1 LFIAMLL
8 QRLLILC
15 IVVPFSAVQ
24 AREYEVPVND
34 VAGFFAK
41 LPEDATLV
49 RFCAAALYRCETD
62 IVLPARQLLI
72 IDGCGARLTLGAG
85 SNGFTTR
92 VADQKAALVHTASR
106 YTIRDFA
113 AIEGGRKAID
123 LKATLNST
131 ITNCRFTG
139 QTEAAIDLRFC
150 LMARIQNVLVTN
162 PRDKGIVLRQGD
174 WPGATATN
182 SQSNSSVL
190 EQCRVYCTATT
201 TAAFTI
207 LNSGGVRLQD
217 CISEGAAP
225 QYDVFLSAR
234 MDGDEERTAN
244 NPVVKSFHASNLHVE
259 HSCRTA
265 SLHINMP
272 NKAVVDLQNIY
283 WNGKQTAPVIRY
295 MNGQV
300 NLHDIGW
307 WDASFHIAT
316 RVSAPRLHVERCPSA
331 LFITSDKNASP
342 VQAGVLRLADPLEGN
357 SELSLGQVRVLHPTR

>member
-1 LFIAMLL
+1 MLF

-15 IVVPFSAVQ
+15 IVVPISAVQ

-41 LPEDATLV
+41 LPEDATVV
-49 RFCAAALYRCETD
+49 RFCAAATYRCDLD

-72 IDGCGARLTLGAG
+72 VDGCGAKLVLGAS

-92 VADQKAALVHTASR
+92 VADQQAALKHTASR
-106 YTIRDFA
+106 YVIRDFA

-123 LKATLNST
+123 LKATLNSHLHDL
-131 ITNCRFTG
+131 RLTG
-139 QTEAAIDLRFC
+139 QSEAAIDLRFC

-190 EQCRVYCTATT
+190 EQCRVYCAATT
-201 TAAFTI
+201 TAAFSI

-225 QYDVFLSAR
+225 QFDVFLSAR

-244 NPVVKSFHASNLHVE
+244 NPVVKSFHCSNLHVE
-259 HSCRTA
+259 HSTRAA
-265 SLHINMP
+265 SVHVNMP
-272 NKAVVDLQNIY
+272 GKAVVDLQNVY

-295 MNGQV
+295 MGGQV

-342 VQAGVLRLADPLEGN
+342 VQAGVLRLLDPLEGN
-357 SELSLGQVRVLHPTR
+357 GSLSLSHIRVLYPTK

>member
-1 LFIAMLL
+1 MLL
-8 QRLLILC
+8 KRLLILC
-15 IVVPFSAVQ
+15 IVVPITAVH

-41 LPEDATLV
+41 LPEDATVV
-49 RFCAAALYRCETD
+49 RFCATAAYRCEAD

-72 IDGCGARLTLGAG
+72 IDGCGAKLVLGANSG
-85 SNGFTTR
+85 GFTTR
-92 VADQKAALVHTASR
+92 VADQQAALRHTASR
-106 YTIRDFA
+106 YIIRDFA

-123 LKATLNST
+123 LKATLNSHLHDL
-131 ITNCRFTG
+131 RLTG

-150 LMARIQNVLVTN
+150 LMARVQNVLVTN
-162 PRDKGIVLRQGD
+162 PRVKGIVLRQGD

-190 EQCRVYCTATT
+190 EQCRVYCAATT

-234 MDGDEERTAN
+234 MDGEEERTAN
-244 NPVVKSFHASNLHVE
+244 NPVVKSFHAWNLHVE
-259 HSCRTA
+259 HTCRKA

-295 MNGQV
+295 MSGQV

-331 LFITSDKNASP
+331 LFITSDRNASP
-342 VQAGVLRLADPLEGN
+342 VQAGVLRLVDPIEGN
-357 SELSLGQVRVLHPTR
+357 NELQLGHVRVLHSTR